1 MRKASWKGT
10 PISKHTQNHPKQ
22 YQNNIQDHIQ
32 NHKKNC
38 PFSYGKPFKQEHKHI
53 SANHKENILNSST
66 KMAS

>member
-1 MRKASWKGT
+1 VRKASWKGT
-10 PISKHTQNHPKQ
+10 PISKHTQNNPKQ

-32 NHKKNC
+32 NHKKIVH
-38 PFSYGKPFKQEHKHI
+38 FLMEHHLNKNTKNI